1 TFPDTAT
8 KDHPMRTN
16 RTPTATTMRPRG
28 PTARR
33 AYRARRSLRL
43 MRLLHDLATREHDP
57 EEEKDG
63 HRACVDDDLNPSDEL
78 REEEQVDARDRDQ
91 RDREPEHVVHEL
103 LGGDGHHRGPDLEPG
118 QDEEGDD
125 L

>member
-1 TFPDTAT
+1 MAPVRELFGSDWFVVGISQRPPPHWVAGTFHDTAK

-63 HRACVDDDLNPSDEL
+63 HRARVDDDLNPSDEL
-78 REEEQVDARDRDQ
+78 
-91 RDREPEHVVHEL
+91 
-103 LGGDGHHRGPDLEPG
+103 
-118 QDEEGDD
+118 
-125 L
+125 